1 MIQEYEEQREKFQEV
16 KRRLDAALDKQR
28 KMIESHRVDVNVVA
42 EVDNFRELLGDRKRL
57 LDVCEQEL
65 RKSKDKSVQI
75 YVAMELD
82 GESADEVAD
91 RLGYSRSQVYR
102 IVSTLKNEKDATK
115 CDKMRQ
121 ICDKNQ
127 N

>member
-1 MIQEYEEQREKFQEV
+1 MIQEYEEQREKFQDV
-16 KRRLDAALDKQR
+16 KRRFDVALDKQR
-28 KMIESHRVDVNVVA
+28 EMIESHRVDVNVVA
-42 EVDNFRELLGDRKRL
+42 EVDHFRELLGDRKRL

-65 RKSKDKSVQI
+65 RKSKDKSVII

>member
-16 KRRLDAALDKQR
+16 KRRFDVALDKQR
-28 KMIESHRVDVNVVA
+28 EMIESHRVDVNVVA
-42 EVDNFRELLGDRKRL
+42 EVDHFRELLGDRKRL

-65 RKSKDKSVQI
+65 RKSKDKSVII

>member
-1 MIQEYEEQREKFQEV
+1 MIQEYEEQKEKFKEV
-16 KRRLDAALDKQR
+16 KRMFDAALDKQ
-28 KMIESHRVDVNVVA
+28 KDMIEQHKVDVKIVA
-42 EVDNFRELLGDRKRL
+42 EVDRYRDLLSDRKRL

-65 RKSKDKSVQI
+65 RKSKDKAVMI

-82 GESADEVAD
+82 GESADDVAD

-102 IVSTLKNEKDATK
+102 IVQTAKTEKDATK

-121 ICDKNQ
+121 ICDKN
-127 N
+127 